1 MMPMTRAQIL
11 GSAAL
16 ALLLFAPALARA
28 DAAAGAQLAQ
38 RWCAS
43 CHVIGTAPP
52 AQAQVGPPSFPAI
65 AKGKLT
71 AAQLRTFLTKPH
83 GAMPDLSLTRVE
95 ISDLVAY
102 IESLR

>member
-1 MMPMTRAQIL
+1 MPMRHARIPAVTAL
-11 GSAAL
+11 VL
-16 ALLLFAPALARA
+16 ALFVPALARA
-28 DAAAGAQLAQ
+28 DAANGARLAQ

-43 CHVIGTAPP
+43 CHVIGNTPP
-52 AQAQVGPPSFPAI
+52 ARIQVGPPSFPAI

-83 GAMPDLSLTRVE
+83 GSMPDLSLTRAE